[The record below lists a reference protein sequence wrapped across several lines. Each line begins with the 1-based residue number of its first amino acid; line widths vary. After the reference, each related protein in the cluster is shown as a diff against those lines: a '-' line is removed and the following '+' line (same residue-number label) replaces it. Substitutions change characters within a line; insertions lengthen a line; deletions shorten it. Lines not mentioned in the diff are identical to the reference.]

1 MFKYTKDGV
10 SVSVILDAR
19 RAKANG
25 KYPVKVEVVYMR
37 KQKYYATGKDL
48 DRPEWKKLPTTKTRT
63 LIDTREQIEASFNI
77 VRDYVRELTD
87 AGCFTFDA
95 LNLRL
100 KGAATADVNTAFRVR
115 IKQLEAA
122 EQINTAILYQK
133 TLKAVEAFAGNKIL
147 FADITPS
154 WLSRYEQNERKRG
167 LCQTTIAMRLSNIRT
182 IVNEAQRLGVVK
194 RSANPFADKRY
205 IIRKGASRKLALTL
219 QQIKAI
225 TKYEGDPTT
234 EKYRDYWL
242 FSYLCNGINT
252 ADMAKLKYSNIVNN
266 EIVFIRKK
274 TARTTA
280 EQREIH
286 AILTPEMQSIIA
298 RLGNNPHP
306 NNYIFPIL
314 KPNDTA
320 ADEVKR
326 LRAFNVS
333 INHYLAKLC
342 KVLGIVKITSYTARH
357 SFATTLKRSGANI
370 AYISE
375 ALGHSNLQV
384 TQTYLASFE
393 REEREKNARLLT
405 AFDSE

>member
-10 SVSVILDAR
+10 SVSVTLDAR

-25 KYPVKVEVVYMR
+25 KYPVKVQVTYLR

-48 DRPEWKKLPTTKTRT
+48 DRSEWEKLPATKLRT
-63 LIDTREQIEASFNI
+63 LIDTREQIEASYNI

-87 AGCFTFDA
+87 NGNFTFEA
-95 LNLRL
+95 LSLRL

-115 IKQLEAA
+115 IEQLEAA
-122 EQINTAILYQK
+122 EQINTALLYQK

-167 LCQTTIAMRLSNIRT
+167 LCQTTIAMRISNIRT

-205 IIRKGASRKLALTL
+205 TIRKGASRKLALRL

-225 TKYEGDPTT
+225 AKYEGDPTT

-252 ADMAKLKYSNIVNN
+252 ADMAKLKYANIVGD
-266 EIVFIRKK
+266 EIVFVRKK
-274 TARTTA
+274 TARTTT

-286 AILTPEMQSIIA
+286 AILTPEMQGIID
-298 RLGNNPHP
+298 RLGNEPHP
-306 NNYIFPIL
+306 DNYIFPII
-314 KPNDTA
+314 KQGDTA

-333 INHYLAKLC
+333 INHYLAKMC
-342 KVLGIVKITSYTARH
+342 DALGIEKITSYTARH

-375 ALGHSNLQV
+375 ALGHSSLQV

-393 REEREKNARLLT
+393 HEERQKNAQILVDILK
-405 AFDSE
+405 